1 MRFVITASFIDEID
15 LDVVPLDICGVV
27 LGSPYLYDR
36 NAIFHRK
43 ENTCHLFKDGIEY
56 IVKTHK
62 MKTNLTLVN
71 TSKMKRLINSSKRF
85 VLMVVKARDKDS
97 SDAFKGCDHK
107 LKNGLVEI
115 IDSFDELFKE
125 PKGFPPKR

>member
-1 MRFVITASFIDEID
+1 MQVTKQCRLRFSIIANLVDEVD

-43 ENTCHLFKDGIEY
+43 DNTCHLFKDRIEY
-56 IVKTHK
+56 IVKSHK

-71 TSKMKRLINSSKRF
+71 IGKMKRLINSSKRF
-85 VLMVVKARDKDS
+85 VLMVVKEHDKDIS
-97 SDAFKGCDHK
+97 YAFRGCDPT
-107 LKNGLVEI
+107 LKNGLVEKVN
-115 IDSFDELFKE
+115 SFDNLF
-125 PKGFPPKR
+125 